1 MELQGLWIGLTVS
14 LVYCAFF
21 GVWLCLATDWER
33 EVQKVMDRLAKDKHP
48 GPEDAERSGGVVPL
62 AH

>member
-21 GVWLCLATDWER
+21 GVWLCLVTDWER
-33 EVQKVMDRLAKDKHP
+33 EVQKVMDRLAKDKHR
-48 GPEDAERSGGVVPL
+48 GPEDAERNPTIVAL